1 MVIIH
6 KHEILLTSFKFCGH
20 FVILPLKIRKTTKHN
35 IELTTRKV
43 MLIAEFNLRFRHKLD
58 FENSY

>member
-1 MVIIH
+1 MVTIH
-6 KHEILLTSFKFCGH
+6 KPEILLANFKLCGH
-20 FVILPLKIRKTTKHN
+20 FVILALKIRKTTKLN

-43 MLIAEFNLRFRHKLD
+43 IAEFNLRFRHKLD